1 MNTTNDPELSRLS
14 FEDRLIEFCEDDTVP
29 LLTRVRLL
37 GITAGRLDSYFMT
50 RVGRLKHLAAEGKGA
65 PKHGGAAPAEE
76 LEIVARETQ
85 RITRRAYRLLDEQ
98 LLPALATHGVRIEQ
112 WSALTD
118 ADRDTVRKLCS
129 AELRALRPIIVGPGQ
144 PLPHVRN
151 LRPALVVPV
160 RSPEGGIA
168 IIELPASIPRLVRIG
183 SRDAHRFVPLE
194 QLIAAQLPSICPEA
208 EGAEAHLFRVT
219 RNGNVDFDGAVD
231 LLGSVEQEVVGR
243 PFQEVIRLEV
253 EPSMPAAMRERL
265 TRGFQHE
272 DAATEGRLED
282 RDVCTVDG
290 LVDLTVLEEIADLEL
305 PDLKSASVERR
316 TPKIDRQHL
325 EATSTPDQLLHFPY
339 DDYDAAITE
348 FLSAAAEHPDLTS
361 IKTTVYRTEK
371 DSSVGA
377 ALLAARARG
386 AECSAIVEVK
396 ASFDERDNIELARN
410 LASHGV
416 RVMLSPATL
425 KVHAKIAL
433 VTLGAGPTRRQVALI
448 GTGNMNA
455 ETARSYIDLW
465 LVTSRPEYTSE
476 LERVFDA
483 LVGSPENVEKF
494 DRLMVAPFDLRTRFI
509 ELINREAAN
518 KRAGKPAGIRVM
530 INGLTDPAI
539 IAALSFASQAGV
551 PIDMMVRGV
560 CSLTPGVPG
569 VSENIR
575 IVSVVGLL
583 LQHARIF
590 HFTNGGDDLYFIGS
604 ADWRPRNLDGR
615 VEVVARVPQADHTA
629 LLDRMLEETLN
640 SPDAWT
646 LGADGAYTRNAVAS
660 HVLPSFAQDDESRV
674 AARTSR

>member
-1 MNTTNDPELSRLS
+1 
-14 FEDRLIEFCEDDTVP
+14 
-29 LLTRVRLL
+29 VRLL

-65 PKHGGAAPAEE
+65 PKHGGSPPAEE

-85 RITRRAYRLLDEQ
+85 RITARAYRLLEEQ
-98 LLPALATHGVRIEQ
+98 LLPALASHGVRIER
-112 WSALTD
+112 WSALSE
-118 ADRDTVRKLCS
+118 ADRNTVRQLCHD
-129 AELRALRPIIVGPGQ
+129 ELRALHPVIVGPDQ

-160 RSPEGGIA
+160 SSPKGGIA
-168 IIELPASIPRLVRIG
+168 IIELPASLPRLVRIG
-183 SRDAHRFVPLE
+183 RRGHRFVPLE
-194 QLIAAQLPSICPEA
+194 QLIAAQLPAICPVA
-208 EGAEAHLFRVT
+208 AGAEAHLFRVT
-219 RNGNVDFDGAVD
+219 RNGDVDFEAGVD
-231 LLGSVEQEVVGR
+231 LLGSVEQEVDSR
-243 PFQEVIRLEV
+243 PFQEVIRLEL
-253 EPSMPAAMRERL
+253 ERSMPPEMREVL

-272 DAATEGRLED
+272 DDTSAARLDE

-290 LVDLTVLEEIADLEL
+290 LVDLTVLEELADLDL
-305 PDLKSASVERR
+305 PELKSPKTERR
-316 TPKIDRQHL
+316 TPQIDRKHL
-325 EATSTPDQLLHFPY
+325 EKGATPDQLLHFPY
-339 DDYDAAITE
+339 DDYDAAITD
-348 FLSAAAEHPDLTS
+348 FLSAAAEHPELTS
-361 IKTTVYRTEK
+361 IKTTIYRTEK

-386 AECSAIVEVK
+386 ADCSAIVEVK

-410 LASHGV
+410 LAGHGV

-433 VTLGAGPTRRQVALI
+433 VTLGEGPARRQVALI
-448 GTGNMNA
+448 GTGNMNS

-483 LVGSPENVEKF
+483 LVGAPKTDKF
-494 DRLMVAPFDLRTRFI
+494 DRLMVAPFDLRSRFI
-509 ELINREAAN
+509 ELINREAEN
-518 KRAGKPAGIRVM
+518 QRAGKPAGIRVM

-539 IAALSFASQAGV
+539 IAALLFASQAGV
-551 PIDMMVRGV
+551 QIDMLVRGV

-569 VSENIR
+569 ISDNIR

-615 VEVVARVPQADHTA
+615 VEVVTRVPQSDHTA
-629 LLDRMLEETLN
+629 TLNQILEETLN

-646 LGADGAYTRNAVAS
+646 LNSDGGYTRNAVRAPQS
-660 HVLPSFAQDDESRV
+660 PQGSRTYVTLTPS
-674 AARTSR
+674 

>member
-1 MNTTNDPELSRLS
+1 MNTTNDPELSRLA
-14 FEDRLIEFCEDDTVP
+14 FEDRLIEFCEDDAVP

-65 PKHGGAAPAEE
+65 PKHGGSPPAEE

-85 RITRRAYRLLDEQ
+85 RITQRAYRLLEEQ

-112 WSALTD
+112 WSALAE
-118 ADRDTVRKLCS
+118 ADRDTVRQLCQ
-129 AELRALRPIIVGPGQ
+129 AELRALHPVIVGPSQ

-160 RSPEGGIA
+160 CSPEGGMT
-168 IIELPASIPRLVRIG
+168 IIELPANLPRLVRIG
-183 SRDAHRFVPLE
+183 QRESHRFVPLE
-194 QLIAAQLPSICPEA
+194 QLIAAQLSSICPETK
-208 EGAEAHLFRVT
+208 GAEAHLFRVT
-219 RNGNVDFDGAVD
+219 RNGNVEFDGTVD

-253 EPSMPAAMRERL
+253 EPTMPPEMRARL

-272 DAATEGRLED
+272 DDVLEARFD
-282 RDVCTVDG
+282 ERDVCTVDG
-290 LVDLTVLEEIADLEL
+290 LVDLTALEELADLDL
-305 PDLKSASVERR
+305 PDLKSTPVARR
-316 TPKIDRQHL
+316 TPRIDPRHL
-325 EATSTPDQLLHFPY
+325 ELTATPDQLLNFPF

-348 FLSAAAEHPDLTS
+348 FLSAAAKHPDLTS
-361 IKTTVYRTEK
+361 IQTTVYRTEK

-377 ALLAARARG
+377 ALLAACARG
-386 AECSAIVEVK
+386 ADCSAIVEVK
-396 ASFDERDNIELARN
+396 ASFDERDNIELART
-410 LASHGV
+410 LSAHGV

-433 VTLGAGPTRRQVALI
+433 VTLGAGPTRRQVALM

-476 LERVFDA
+476 LERVFAA
-483 LVGSPENVEKF
+483 LGGASTTQAF

-509 ELINREAAN
+509 ELINREAEHR
-518 KRAGKPAGIRVM
+518 RAGKPAGIRVM

-539 IAALSFASQAGV
+539 IAALLFASQAGV

-560 CSLTPGVPG
+560 CSLTPGVAG
-569 VSENIR
+569 ISENIR

-590 HFTNGGDDLYFIGS
+590 HFTNAGDDLYFIGS

-615 VEVVARVPQADHTA
+615 VEVITRVPQADHTA
-629 LLDRMLEETLN
+629 ILDRMLEETLN
-640 SPDAWT
+640 SPDAWA
-646 LGADGAYTRNAVAS
+646 LSSDGVYARNAV
-660 HVLPSFAQDDESRV
+660 PSELVSG
-674 AARTSR
+674 